1 MSAAVLH
8 GRDCTAYGTVQHA
21 ELGSWAVSLCRGFES
36 PAPKQD
42 PNEDSCGVAT
52 TPSGTVAVVA
62 DAHFGRR
69 SAEVAVDALLSAAQT
84 VPPGRD
90 PIGWMRAHLSKLNRQ
105 LQPGSSA
112 CALLVVVAQ
121 EDRLCWASIGDCRL
135 YRLRS
140 AQTVVLNRLDE
151 RYLGDRGRLHVR
163 TGEVALQE
171 GDRIIIA
178 SDGVPE
184 CRYGIPTLT
193 PQQIGQS
200 TAQGTPAEAARALV
214 AAALRGGGEDNIAVA
229 LLSHG

>member
-8 GRDCTAYGTVQHA
+8 GRDCTAYGIVQRA
-21 ELGSWAVSLCRGFES
+21 EHGGWAISLCRGFES

-42 PNEDSCGVAT
+42 PNEDSCGVTT

-69 SAEVAVDALLSAAQT
+69 SAEVAVDVLLSAAQT
-84 VPPGRD
+84 GPPGRD
-90 PIGWMRAHLSKLNRQ
+90 PIGWMKARLSELNQQ

-112 CALLVVVAQ
+112 CALLMVVAQ
-121 EDRLCWASIGDCRL
+121 GDRLFWASIGDCRL

-140 AQTVVLNRLDE
+140 AQTVVLNRLNE
-151 RYLGDRGRLHVR
+151 RYLGDRGWLRVT
-163 TGEVALQE
+163 TGEGTLQK
-171 GDRIIIA
+171 GDRVIMV

-193 PQQIGQS
+193 PQQIGQI
-200 TAQGTPAEAARALV
+200 TAQGSAAEAARALV
-214 AAALRGGGEDNIAVA
+214 AAALQGGGEDNIAVA